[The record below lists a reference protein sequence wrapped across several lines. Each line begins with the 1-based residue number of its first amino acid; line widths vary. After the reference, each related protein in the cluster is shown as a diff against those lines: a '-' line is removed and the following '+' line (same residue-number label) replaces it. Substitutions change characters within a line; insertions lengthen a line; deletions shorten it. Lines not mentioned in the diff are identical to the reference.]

1 MGIAPKA
8 EDVALQ
14 APDGVVGMP
23 WAFAVSPVLPP
34 QPGHRFKGVGLV
46 GNVGNLGFTP
56 ELAGVGACF
65 QHLAGVVACLPRL
78 RQRNLGV
85 DTQGQALFLAPMA
98 VFPAPVFAR
107 LGGLQVETL
116 FVGKGEAVAGLVGIR
131 PSCTRCRSGAFW
143 GIFRGHREN
152 PRKVPPKC
160 APKKLRLQQDGIGHN
175 RTKKPRCPMRK
186 RGLVDCS
193 AL

>member
-1 MGIAPKA
+1 MRHGVAHHLPAHLQHPVRQVDCAPVLHCFGHAGKVLCGDGA
-8 EDVALQ
+8 DGHGAQGGENVALQ

-23 WAFAVSPVLPP
+23 RAFAVSPVLPP
-34 QPGHRFKGVGLV
+34 QPGHGLEGVGLV
-46 GNVGNLGFTP
+46 DGVGHLGFTP

-107 LGGLQVETL
+107 LGGLQVEAL
-116 FVGKGEAVAGLVGIR
+116 FVGKAQPWLVWWAYGLLARGVGQ
-131 PSCTRCRSGAFW
+131 GHFG
-143 GIFRGHREN
+143 GIF
-152 PRKVPPKC
+152 
-160 APKKLRLQQDGIGHN
+160 
-175 RTKKPRCPMRK
+175 
-186 RGLVDCS
+186 
-193 AL
+193 